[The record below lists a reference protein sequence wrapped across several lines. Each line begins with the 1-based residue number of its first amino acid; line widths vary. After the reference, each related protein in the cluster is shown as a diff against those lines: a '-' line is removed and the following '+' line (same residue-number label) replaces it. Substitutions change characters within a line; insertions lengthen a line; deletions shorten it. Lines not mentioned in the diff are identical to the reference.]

1 MMMYEYE
8 AWNLEDKF
16 LFCLSEGDQISL
28 HGMGITVDDP
38 KNARLLGNGANEA
51 NETQPKFD

>member
-38 KNARLLGNGANEA
+38 KNARLLGKGTDEA
-51 NETQPKFD
+51 KPKFD